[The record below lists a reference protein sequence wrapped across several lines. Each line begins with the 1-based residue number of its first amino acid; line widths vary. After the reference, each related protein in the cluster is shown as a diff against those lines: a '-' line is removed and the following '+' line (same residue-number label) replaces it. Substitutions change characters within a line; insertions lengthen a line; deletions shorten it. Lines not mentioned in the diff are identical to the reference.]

1 MVLKQSKMAGLGFCV
16 VTASGLW
23 LAGCKGPMER
33 TPEQALRESM
43 IASHRAHLAAVS
55 SARDVKLNREPSD
68 VESEL
73 SNERRDELDQMSGMS
88 AYKGKTPDYG
98 PNLAGA
104 TTDGGLRLALQ
115 EAVALAVKNNLDL
128 QVARMTPAI
137 SEARIVQAK
146 AVFDATFFT
155 NLNYS
160 KLDTPQPGGFVPG
173 LSGNTQ
179 REDVQLSTG
188 IRKPLISGGEITL
201 QTDLNRN
208 EAVPS
213 IFGVA
218 KFYDADVMVNL
229 QQPLLRN
236 FGSDLNRSNIV
247 LSQNDRLAEAQ
258 QLRRRL
264 LDLAAQVESEY
275 WNLVFTHQELLVR
288 VRLLERSTE
297 DRDRLIERRG
307 YDASPVE
314 ITEANSFVE
323 SHRADVIRA
332 REAVRVSSDQLKR
345 LVNAPELPLAD
356 ETLIFPVDSPADEP
370 ITFSL
375 LDLVTTA
382 LNSRPEMKIALLDI
396 KDASIR
402 QRIADNGR
410 LPLLDLAASVA
421 VNGVSINN
429 GQESYSELGDRDFI
443 DYILGLQFEMPI
455 GNRSAEGLYRQRQ
468 LERRSTTLS
477 YQRQAQDVVLEVKNA
492 LRRVQTSYEL
502 IGATRAA
509 RRAAADSLRAIEV
522 QEASGVALTPQFL
535 INQKLS
541 TQERLAGAEVQE
553 ARALT
558 DYHSAIAVLYQAAGT
573 LLERNNI
580 QFRTE
585 PDIN

>member
-1 MVLKQSKMAGLGFCV
+1 MVQKQPNKVCLGFCIAA
-16 VTASGLW
+16 ASGLW
-23 LAGCKGPMER
+23 LTACKGPMQR

-43 IASHRAHLAAVS
+43 IAAHRAHLAAV
-55 SARDVKLNREPSD
+55 AGAQNVKISREPSD

-73 SNERRDELDQMSGMS
+73 SDDRRSELDGMSGMS
-88 AYKGKTPDYG
+88 AYRDKSPDFG
-98 PNLAGA
+98 PDLLGVE
-104 TTDGGLRLALQ
+104 DEGGLKLSLQ

-128 QVARMTPAI
+128 RVARMTPAI

-155 NLNYS
+155 DLNYS

-173 LSGNTQ
+173 LSGNTK
-179 REDVQLSTG
+179 RENVELSTG
-188 IRKPLISGGEITL
+188 IRKPLISGGQITF
-201 QTDLNRN
+201 QADLDRN

-213 IFGVA
+213 VFGVA
-218 KFYDADVMVNL
+218 KFYNSDVLVNL

-247 LSQNDRLAEAQ
+247 LAQNDKLAEAQ
-258 QLRRRL
+258 NLHKEL
-264 LDLAAQVESEY
+264 LNTAALVESGY
-275 WNLVFTHQELLVR
+275 WELVFAHQELLVR
-288 VRLLERSTE
+288 VRLKERSTD

-323 SHRADVIRA
+323 LHRADVIRA
-332 REAVRVSSDQLKR
+332 REAVRVASDQLKR
-345 LVNAPELPLAD
+345 LINAPELPLAD
-356 ETLIFPVDSPADEP
+356 ETLILPVDRPVDEP

-382 LNSRPEMKIALLDI
+382 LRSRPEMKIALLDI
-396 KDASIR
+396 KDASVR
-402 QRIADNGR
+402 QRVADNAR
-410 LPLLDLAASVA
+410 LPLLNLAASVA
-421 VNGVSINN
+421 VNGVAIAN
-429 GQESYSELGDRDFI
+429 GQESFAELGEGNFI
-443 DYILGLQFEMPI
+443 DYILGAQFEMPI

-468 LERRSTTLS
+468 LERRSTALQ

-492 LRRVQTSYEL
+492 LRKVQTSYEL

-541 TQERLAGAEVQE
+541 TQERLADAEVQE
-553 ARALT
+553 ARAMT
-558 DYHSAIAVLYQAAGT
+558 DYHSAIALLYQSAGT

-580 QFRTE
+580 EFRIDPE
-585 PDIN
+585 SK